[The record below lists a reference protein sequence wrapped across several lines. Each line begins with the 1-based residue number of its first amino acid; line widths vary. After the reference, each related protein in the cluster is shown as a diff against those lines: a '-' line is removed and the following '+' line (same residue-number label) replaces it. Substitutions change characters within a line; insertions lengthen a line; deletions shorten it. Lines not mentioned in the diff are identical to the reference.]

1 MLMLIPHLLMLWDQQ
16 VEHQFR
22 SLTSPVPHQDVHT
35 LQLIHGAILGTQVGH
50 LFHLLEVMQCQLSI
64 DEHMSVFLPHCTVV

>member
-16 VEHQFR
+16 V
-22 SLTSPVPHQDVHT
+22 DVHT

-50 LFHLLEVMQCQLSI
+50 LFLLLEVMQCQLSV